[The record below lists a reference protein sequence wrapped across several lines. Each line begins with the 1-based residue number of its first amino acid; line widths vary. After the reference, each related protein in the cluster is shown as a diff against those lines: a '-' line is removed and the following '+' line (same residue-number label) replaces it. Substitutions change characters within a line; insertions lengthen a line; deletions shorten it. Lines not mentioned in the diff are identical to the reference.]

1 MKDVYIS
8 FPIESEWYEKYR
20 SRGYTVPILSN
31 LTNCFTFSLPTSEYI
46 EDELLV
52 NLANSI
58 GTVDC
63 PIVKLSYATD
73 EVYVQFKK
81 LFKPT
86 LINHDSYGK
95 KEITTF
101 VFVEYI
107 KN

>member
-1 MKDVYIS
+1 MKNIIIS
-8 FPIESEWYEKYR
+8 FPIESEWYKKYR
-20 SRGYTVPILSN
+20 SRIYIVSTLSN

-46 EDELLV
+46 DDELLI

-63 PIVKLSYATD
+63 PLVKLSYETD
-73 EVYVQFKK
+73 EVYVRFKR

-86 LINHDSYGK
+86 LINHDSYGE

-101 VFVEYI
+101 VFEYT